1 MKAAAQREAK
11 FMGRETGGKGNKG
24 FLGAAL
30 AGALAAAQEELP
42 TGSGVDNTY
51 GQKGMDDSN
60 LTRIQNQAYNTAL
73 TNNMAGL
80 GGDFD
85 FGPQSSQMAI
95 GSALGQLAQRGA
107 LQAGQFRGR
116 RRIRRFNRG
125 RRRGA
130 GDSFRRG
137 GRRIQEFTSTQLNI

>member
-1 MKAAAQREAK
+1 MS
-11 FMGRETGGKGNKG
+11 GTD
-24 FLGAAL
+24 
-30 AGALAAAQEELP
+30 AG
-42 TGSGVDNTY
+42 
-51 GQKGMDDSN
+51 N

-85 FGPQSSQMAI
+85 FGPQSAGMAI
-95 GSALGQLAQRGA
+95 GQVAQAA
-107 LQAGQFRGR
+107 LQAGQSRGR
-116 RRIRRFNRG
+116 RRIRRFGRG

-137 GRRIQEFTSTQLNI
+137 GRRIQQFTSTQLNI